1 MKTLFRRSALLLGL
15 FTLVSAH
22 FALPAAADSTA
33 DLILML
39 KCPNDYT
46 VNVWK
51 RYGSGELLYRG
62 TGLLGNLSLG
72 KGTSNSTG
80 AAQVYRFKSGDYEYQ
95 ALGGRRDH
103 QGKGSLTV
111 FKNGRSILSQA
122 CTREG

>member
-1 MKTLFRRSALLLGL
+1 MKTLLKQSVLLLSL
-15 FTLVSAH
+15 MTAASAYLP
-22 FALPAAADSTA
+22 LPATADSTA
-33 DLILML
+33 GLVVTL

-62 TGLLGNLSLG
+62 TGLLGDLSLG

-80 AAQVYRFKSGDYEYQ
+80 AAQVYKFKHNDYEYQ
-95 ALGGRRDH
+95 ALVGRRDH
-103 QGKGSLTV
+103 QGQGSLTV